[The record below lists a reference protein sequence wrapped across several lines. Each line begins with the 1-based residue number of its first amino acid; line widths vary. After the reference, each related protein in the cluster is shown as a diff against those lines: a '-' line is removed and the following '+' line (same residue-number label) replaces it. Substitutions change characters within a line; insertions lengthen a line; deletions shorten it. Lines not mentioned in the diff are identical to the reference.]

1 MRIEV
6 RESRDDEFYRIVE
19 LAHGIKEESRYSPY
33 DLNIEKIKSYFDM
46 QTQGNFKV
54 FFALHP
60 EKDLEHT
67 VGFGAYHLHPHYF
80 SDVLVSSDM
89 MTYVHPLYRGS
100 SAFFRLVKA
109 YEKWAISKGVKEI
122 NLATST
128 GVDPLKTSDM
138 YIRLGYPM
146 SGLTHTKVL

>member
-1 MRIEV
+1 
-6 RESRDDEFYRIVE
+6 
-19 LAHGIKEESRYSPY
+19 
-33 DLNIEKIKSYFDM
+33 
-46 QTQGNFKV
+46 
-54 FFALHP
+54 
-60 EKDLEHT
+60 
-67 VGFGAYHLHPHYF
+67 
-80 SDVLVSSDM
+80 

-100 SAFFRLVKA
+100 SAFFRLIKA